1 MYDYYLP
8 IEQELVIV
16 KEELENRLMRYN
28 PDSLM
33 IQTDKERYLMET
45 IKADLRD
52 VERALT
58 KLEFGVFGIDELTG
72 ERMPI
77 EKLKVIPTARTE
89 EDLFVLRY

>member
-1 MYDYYLP
+1 MHDYYLP
-8 IEQELVIV
+8 IEQELVII
-16 KEELENRLMRYN
+16 KEELENRLMKYS
-28 PDSLM
+28 PELIS
-33 IQTDKERYLMET
+33 IQNEKERYLMDT

-72 ERMPI
+72 ERMSI

-89 EDLFVLRY
+89 EELFVLRY